1 MIGKLF
7 PRFAHELCQEAAL
20 VGFLTLLAALG
31 VLVFTP
37 TVAVMQL
44 CCFWPLWLLSGN
56 IAVKVAVQFLWLLVP
71 FGVAAMIFE
80 RLSPPSFR
88 AASSTKLRRCVP
100 DFGLGWRI
108 VVIVGSMA
116 IGGMIAGIG
125 WFAWLTCIYLWPLWA
140 VDGWSTSQRLLI
152 APLWVVVVLSLITT
166 IKMKAAI
173 KNF

>member
-1 MIGKLF
+1 MIRQGLG
-7 PRFAHELCQEAAL
+7 RFGREFLDESVF

-56 IAVKVAVQFLWLLVP
+56 IAVKVAVQLVWLLVP

-80 RLSPPSFR
+80 KLSPPSQV
-88 AASSTKLRRCVP
+88 ASSTKLWWFMP
-100 DFGLGWRI
+100 DFSLGWRI
-108 VVIVGSMA
+108 VAIVGSMA
-116 IGGMIAGIG
+116 IGGMVAGIG
-125 WFAWLTCIYLWPLWA
+125 WFAWLACIYLWPLWA
-140 VDGWSTSQRLLI
+140 VGDWSTPQRLLI

-166 IKMKAAI
+166 IKIKVAI
-173 KNF
+173 KEH